1 MTRTEELKNIFKNID
16 ENQKKLIN
24 NEIDELVFLE
34 NRLKELRKLPFIRVH
49 PKNSEKQ
56 ESTKASKMYKDL
68 SQIYDNKIKIFL
80 SLVQD
85 KSDENESPF
94 KQYLIEL
101 RKKYE

>member
-1 MTRTEELKNIFKNID
+1 MTRTEELKNIFKNAD

-34 NRLKELRKLPFIRVH
+34 NRLKELKKLPFIRVH
-49 PKNSEKQ
+49 PKNPEKQ
-56 ESTKASKMYKDL
+56 EATKASKMYKDL

-85 KSDENESPF
+85 KSDDKESPF